1 VHLSW
6 RIQARWCQYVP
17 LIDRIAI
24 GGNLYRRE
32 WYSTAIKLNGNWK
45 VTGVVKASLN
55 DIKPGMAVFVPS
67 QKAADGTLSTG
78 NVIAGTNGVV
88 PTI

>member
-1 VHLSW
+1 M
-6 RIQARWCQYVP
+6 
-17 LIDRIAI
+17 
-24 GGNLYRRE
+24 
-32 WYSTAIKLNGNWK
+32 
-45 VTGVVKASLN
+45 VKASLN

-78 NVIAGTNGVV
+78 KVIAGTNGVV